1 MYDDDKYGLEQT
13 MTLHLPVTTN
23 AASEVVARFNFFK
36 KAIVLEARAI
46 IVSTA
51 FDEGD
56 CALNIYLDDGSI
68 GAIAVTTATV
78 GQVVD
83 ASLADTVVVTT
94 SSIEVQQVSATST
107 GVCDLFIQY
116 QEKFE

>member
-1 MYDDDKYGLEQT
+1 MYDDDKFGLEQT
-13 MTLHLPVTTN
+13 VGLYLPVTAN
-23 AASEVVARFNFFK
+23 AANEVVARFNFFK

-83 ASLADTVVVTT
+83 ASLTDTVVAAT
-94 SSIEVQQVSATST
+94 SSIEIQQASATST
-107 GVCDLFIQY
+107 GVCDLFLQY
-116 QEKFE
+116 QEKFV